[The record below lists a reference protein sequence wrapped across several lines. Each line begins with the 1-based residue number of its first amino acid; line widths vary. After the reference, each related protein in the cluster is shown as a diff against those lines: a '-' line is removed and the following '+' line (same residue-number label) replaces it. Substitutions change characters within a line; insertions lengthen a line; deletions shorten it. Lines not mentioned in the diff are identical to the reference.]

1 MNKSRSKRRIVF
13 FLQSL
18 EIGGAQTHACMLAEY
33 LGRSGEF
40 EVQVWTFAP
49 QGLIGE
55 VLRDKGI
62 KIVQVPEIR
71 SGIIQKTLGLAR
83 LILMLRKAKP
93 TIILP
98 FCDYPNKLCGA
109 LWEFT
114 GAKACIWNQM
124 DEGREI
130 TNKFLEKRSL
140 KRSSIFVA
148 NSEEGRSFLKT
159 SFKIQDKKIRII
171 HNGIH
176 LEKAG
181 MDRAG
186 WRKHLGVSENAFLA
200 VMVANFTKFKDHP
213 TLLKAWSIVL
223 QRSAKKDPPLLLLV
237 GNLRLTES
245 TLRTL
250 ALDLG
255 LGDSVIFSGQVKDL
269 NGLLLA
275 SDLGV
280 FSSKR
285 EGMPYAVLDYML
297 AKVPI
302 VATGITGIREAL
314 GPDYPYLVPAD
325 DPEKFAEKVL
335 ELIAN
340 PGSGK
345 KWIEKNYQR
354 VTSLFSPQIMGENY
368 EKLFDELL
376 DGGFPSIP

>member
-1 MNKSRSKRRIVF
+1 
-13 FLQSL
+13 
-18 EIGGAQTHACMLAEY
+18 
-33 LGRSGEF
+33 
-40 EVQVWTFAP
+40 
-49 QGLIGE
+49 
-55 VLRDKGI
+55 
-62 KIVQVPEIR
+62 
-71 SGIIQKTLGLAR
+71 
-83 LILMLRKAKP
+83 
-93 TIILP
+93 
-98 FCDYPNKLCGA
+98 
-109 LWEFT
+109 
-114 GAKACIWNQM
+114 
-124 DEGREI
+124 
-130 TNKFLEKRSL
+130 
-140 KRSSIFVA
+140 
-148 NSEEGRSFLKT
+148 
-159 SFKIQDKKIRII
+159 
-171 HNGIH
+171 
-176 LEKAG
+176 
-181 MDRAG
+181 
-186 WRKHLGVSENAFLA
+186 

-302 VATGITGIREAL
+302 VATSITGIREAL

-345 KWIEKNYQR
+345 EWIETNYQR
-354 VTSLFSPQIMGENY
+354 VTSLFSPEVMGESY

-376 DGGFPSIP
+376 DESHPA

>member
-302 VATGITGIREAL
+302 VATSITGIREAL

-345 KWIEKNYQR
+345 EWIETNYQR
-354 VTSLFSPQIMGENY
+354 VTSLFSPEVMGESY

-376 DGGFPSIP
+376 DESHPA